1 MIERLST
8 GDLMMIWAEK
18 PGSPMNMNLGMAGVV
33 DQDGPLDVERLRALV
48 GARLHRGPMLRR
60 RVQRTRFWQGPPL
73 WVDDQRF
80 DLARHIEL
88 VPLPPGAEFLDWAAT
103 RIAEPLDLGHAPWR
117 LLCVTGLNAGTGANA
132 GTGLNAGT
140 GPNAGTGLNMGTG
153 SDAGTGSNARTG
165 REAGAGLD
173 AGTGLVLALHHTL
186 ADGKTAVALA
196 DVLLSAVSQEPGQE
210 SVRWKAAPPPPA
222 GSLVRDAAAAK
233 AAALRRALKG
243 IPHLPAKLRVLATA
257 IRAVGPRVPSLP
269 FPVVRDGGR
278 RLATAAWP
286 LADVE
291 RAAHTL
297 DATVNDIALTLTTF
311 GVRRLL
317 TASGEPVDGHAL
329 RVSVPV
335 AAAPGTRNA
344 GGSPPMMISLPL
356 DEPDPLRALAQ
367 VTARTRAAKASRAGT
382 SSWQPPMLLMRLMM
396 RWVRSHGAERVNLY
410 VTNVPGPAAPLRLD
424 GARLTAVYPIAPIT
438 AGVPLAVAVLSYAG
452 TLVMTVNAAPELTR
466 LRAFAA
472 GAREAMTA
480 LTDAVARPSL
490 IADPGRKAG
499 L

>member
-48 GARLHRGPMLRR
+48 SARLHRGPMLRR
-60 RVQRTRFWQGPPL
+60 RVHRTRFWQGPPL

-88 VPLPPGAEFLDWAAT
+88 VRLPPGADFLDWAAT

-117 LLCVTGLNAGTGANA
+117 LLCVTGVNA
-132 GTGLNAGT
+132 GTGLDAGPGVNAG
-140 GPNAGTGLNMGTG
+140 P
-153 SDAGTGSNARTG
+153 
-165 REAGAGLD
+165 GLD
-173 AGTGLVLALHHTL
+173 AGTSLDAGAGSNAGASLDGGTGLVVALHHTL

-196 DVLLSAVSQEPGQE
+196 DVLLSAVSQESGQE
-210 SVRWKAAPPPPA
+210 NVPWKAARPPSA
-222 GSLVRDAAAAK
+222 SSLVRDAAAAK
-233 AAALRRALKG
+233 AAALWRALKG

-257 IRAVGPRVPSLP
+257 FRAVGPRVPSLP

-317 TASGEPVDGHAL
+317 TASGEPVAGHTL

-335 AAAPGTRNA
+335 AAAPGMRNA
-344 GGSPPMMISLPL
+344 GGSAPLMISLPL

-367 VTARTRAAKASRAGT
+367 VTARTRAAKASRADT
-382 SSWQPPMLLMRLMM
+382 PSWQPPRLVMRLMM
-396 RWVRSHGAERVNLY
+396 SWVRRHGAERVNLY
-410 VTNVPGPAAPLRLD
+410 VTNVPGPAAPLWLD

-452 TLVMTVNAAPELTR
+452 TLVMTVTAAPELTC
-466 LRAFAA
+466 LPAFAA
-472 GAREAMTA
+472 GAREAMTTLAGVREAVTA
-480 LTDAVARPSL
+480 LAGCPASAPRRGGASEGRRP
-490 IADPGRKAG
+490 
-499 L
+499 